1 MRTVNDHLRNIFLS
15 GELSEEGTGHYSVT
29 YQAQPNYRQTESVSY
44 THLFVL
50 FFSYLSWRRDS
61 SRREYSFGGALDET
75 TISPRDHILTNQ

>member
-1 MRTVNDHLRNIFLS
+1 MEVRPVSSERASVFTGGLLVPDRLRSLTSNSFNFLDS
-15 GELSEEGTGHYSVT
+15 IVI
-29 YQAQPNYRQTESVSY
+29 A
-44 THLFVL
+44 FVL